1 MQTFILN
8 FYSNS
13 NNYRLTEFPLT
24 VLATKYNPLYGEILS
39 ILLKIM
45 YGFMNFLMGTQ
56 ISFSSVM
63 SIVKQPVGPLIGFGC
78 QFLMMPLIAYGLIIT
93 FLPAND
99 IADKLIR
106 LAFYACACC
115 PGGGK
120 STFWTIIFNGN
131 LNMSIA
137 MTITQ
142 TLGSLGRCLGC

>member
-1 MQTFILN
+1 MLA
-8 FYSNS
+8 
-13 NNYRLTEFPLT
+13 TEF
-24 VLATKYNPLYGEILS
+24 NPLHGEMLS
-39 ILLKIM
+39 IGLKIV

-56 ISFSSVM
+56 LSTSAVM
-63 SIVKQPVGPLIGFGC
+63 SIAKQPIGPLIGFGC
-78 QFLMMPLIAYGLIIT
+78 QFLMMPLIAYGLILL
-93 FLPAND
+93 FLPSQD

-131 LNMSIA
+131 LNMSVA

-142 TLGSLGRCLGC
+142 SLGSLGEYFKL